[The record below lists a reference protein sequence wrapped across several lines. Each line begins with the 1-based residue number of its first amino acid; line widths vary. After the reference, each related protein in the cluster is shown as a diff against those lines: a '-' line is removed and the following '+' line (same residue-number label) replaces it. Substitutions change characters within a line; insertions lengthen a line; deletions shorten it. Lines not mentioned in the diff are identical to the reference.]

1 MNKTNKIIYYAVT
14 GLFTAHMLMT
24 VGVYFFNYE
33 MVSEVFA
40 SLGFPAAL
48 IYPLAIAK
56 LLGLVAIWT
65 NKSRLLK
72 ELAYGGFAIDF
83 IMAAIAHGI
92 AGDGGVIAP
101 LVALIMASISFIYHR
116 KLFVS
121 NNSNR
126 EVASEKRILS

>member
-1 MNKTNKIIYYAVT
+1 MKRTNKIIYYAVT
-14 GLFTAHMLMT
+14 GLFTAHMLLT
-24 VGVYFFNYE
+24 VGMYFFNNA
-33 MVSEVFA
+33 MVSDVFV

-83 IMAAIAHGI
+83 CMAAGAHAL
-92 AGDGGVIAP
+92 AGEGGVVPPI
-101 LVALIMASISFIYHR
+101 VALVMVSISFIYHR
-116 KLFVS
+116 KLFVEEKQ
-121 NNSNR
+121 NKV
-126 EVASEKRILS
+126 VA